1 MNWTQK
7 LLLHISSC
15 LVVHQMLNTL
25 LLWQAFSAD
34 ACVPEVPSCLHTS
47 RWCHHITA
55 GAGPARWL
63 YHQPQHTACGVLCL
77 VGCIGG
83 LVCVAHIQHQHGST
97 RQANGVADRQVLL
110 FGCSM
115 SVWYPILVA
124 RCDGSALTACWM
136 YSSYVVLSMHCVPR
150 WCPAIDILAQGS
162 VRAAEFFVLPNS

>member
-1 MNWTQK
+1 
-7 LLLHISSC
+7 
-15 LVVHQMLNTL
+15 MLNAL

-55 GAGPARWL
+55 GALGLQDGSIIDRSILLVEFCVLLAVLAASFVLPTC
-63 YHQPQHTACGVLCL
+63 TAW
-77 VGCIGG
+77 
-83 LVCVAHIQHQHGST
+83 IQHQHGST

-150 WCPAIDILAQGS
+150 WCPAIDILAQRS
-162 VRAAEFFVLPNS
+162 VRAADFFVLPNS